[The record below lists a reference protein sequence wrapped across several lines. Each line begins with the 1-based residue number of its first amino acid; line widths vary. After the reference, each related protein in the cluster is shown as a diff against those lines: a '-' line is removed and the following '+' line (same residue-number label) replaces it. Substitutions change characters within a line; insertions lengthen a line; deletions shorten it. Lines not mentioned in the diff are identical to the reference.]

1 MTGEP
6 RTRTEKLIRRLTHP
20 DPIRQIHA
28 GLLLGD
34 MGPDAREAVPTLLE
48 LLKGEGVQGRK
59 LAAMTLG
66 YIGVPEAV
74 PALRQALEDGN
85 EAVRK
90 LAAGA
95 LLKIESSTARSRVA

>member
-6 RTRTEKLIRRLTHP
+6 LTRTQKLIGRLTHP
-20 DPIRQIHA
+20 DPVLQIHA

-48 LLKGEGVQGRK
+48 MLKGEAVQGRK

-66 YIGVPEAV
+66 SIGVPEAI

-85 EAVRK
+85 EIVRK

-95 LLKIESSTARSRVA
+95 LAKIESAARSRAA